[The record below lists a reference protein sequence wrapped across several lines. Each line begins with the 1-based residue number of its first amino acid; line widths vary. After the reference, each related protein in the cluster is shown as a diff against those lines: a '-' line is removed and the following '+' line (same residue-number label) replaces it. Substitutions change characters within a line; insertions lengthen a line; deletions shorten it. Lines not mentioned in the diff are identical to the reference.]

1 MERLELW
8 DVGMQSRVYQ
18 VRLKLG
24 INEMAAF
31 LLYIFTNFEKRSDS
45 STFFS
50 HEKLEML
57 KRKS

>member
-1 MERLELW
+1 
-8 DVGMQSRVYQ
+8 MQSRVYQ

-31 LLYIFTNFEKRSDS
+31 LLYIFTNFEERSDS
-45 STFFS
+45 STFLT